1 VVITKPPTERGRRTR
16 EKIVVAAA
24 ELFRGNGVRS
34 TSIED
39 VLTQSGCGKSQLYH
53 YFSGK
58 DDLVAAVLE
67 YQLDRFLDDQ
77 LPFMAELDTWPG
89 IRRWL
94 DELPAEFSSAPDTI
108 AACPIGALAAELAG
122 TDERVRQALVAAFDR
137 WTGYLAA
144 GLTAM
149 KDRGELTGEADP
161 ARLARTTI
169 AALQGGLLLARTYR
183 DVDLVRSALDAAY
196 AGLRSYARTV
206 PAQG

>member
-1 VVITKPPTERGRRTR
+1 VVIAKPPTERGRRTR

-24 ELFRGNGVRS
+24 ELFRRNGVRS

-39 VLTQSGCGKSQLYH
+39 VLTLSGCGKSQLYH

-67 YQLDRFLDDQ
+67 HQLGRFLESQ
-77 LPFMAELDTWPG
+77 LPVMAELDTWPG

-94 DELPAEFSSAPDTI
+94 DALPAEFSSSPDVI
-108 AACPIGALAAELAG
+108 AACPIGALASELAG
-122 TDERVRQALVAAFDR
+122 TDEGLRQALVAAFDR
-137 WTGYLAA
+137 WTGYLTA

-149 KDRGELTGEADP
+149 KDRGQLTAEADP
-161 ARLARTTI
+161 VRLARTTI

-183 DVDLVRSALDAAY
+183 DVDLVRSALYAAY
-196 AGLRSYARTV
+196 VGLQSYARSV
-206 PAQG
+206 PA

>member
-1 VVITKPPTERGRRTR
+1 VVIAKPPTERGRRTR
-16 EKIVVAAA
+16 DKIIVAAA
-24 ELFRGNGVRS
+24 DLFRSAGVRS

-39 VLTQSGCGKSQLYH
+39 VLTRSGCGRSQLYH

-67 YQLDRFLDDQ
+67 YQLDRLLDDQ
-77 LPFMAELDTWPG
+77 MPMMIELDTWPG

-94 DELPAEFSSAPDTI
+94 DAQPAEFSSSPDVI

-122 TDERVRQALVAAFDR
+122 TDDGLRRALVAAFDR
-137 WTGYLAA
+137 WTGFLTA

-149 KDRGELTGEADP
+149 KDRGELNAEADP

-196 AGLRSYARTV
+196 AGLRSYARSV
-206 PAQG
+206 PA